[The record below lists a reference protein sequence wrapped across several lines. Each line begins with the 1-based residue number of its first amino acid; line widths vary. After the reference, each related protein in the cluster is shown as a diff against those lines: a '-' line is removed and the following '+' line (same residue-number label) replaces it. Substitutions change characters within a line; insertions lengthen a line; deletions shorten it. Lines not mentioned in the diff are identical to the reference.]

1 MAQQP
6 LLFMADGSGFP
17 VTPAEI
23 ICIAI
28 LAVAMF
34 VVQDLSM
41 IFLAA
46 LLLAAFLFLAR
57 WGAKPTLR
65 SDGNCLEYQNGKILS
80 KVKLSDI
87 SGATIKGNRFIGRS
101 LVISGNVQVTV
112 GEGKP
117 VQRSSLMVADA
128 FRQSLEDIRSAIAA
142 AAPASSQAPAS
153 ERP

>member
-6 LLFMADGSGFP
+6 LLFMADRSGFP

-101 LVISGNVQVTV
+101 LRSRPRRSFFCLARISN
-112 GEGKP
+112 
-117 VQRSSLMVADA
+117 
-128 FRQSLEDIRSAIAA
+128 
-142 AAPASSQAPAS
+142 
-153 ERP
+153 